1 MKYTELSK
9 KHQRTAMQWAI
20 DGWNELY
27 REQGLSVEAT
37 ENSPEVMQVLE
48 DEEYEIEY
56 GNYEKG
62 VPYERLVRV

>member
-1 MKYTELSK
+1 MKYAELPK
-9 KHQRTAMQWAI
+9 KHKRTAMQWAI

-27 REQGLSVEAT
+27 REQELDIEVT

-62 VPYERLVRV
+62 VPYERLVRL